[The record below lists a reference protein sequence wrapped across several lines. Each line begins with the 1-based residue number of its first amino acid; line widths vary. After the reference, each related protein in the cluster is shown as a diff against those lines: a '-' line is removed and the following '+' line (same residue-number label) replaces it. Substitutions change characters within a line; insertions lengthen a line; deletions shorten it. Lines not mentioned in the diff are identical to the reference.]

1 MCRGVTSDNW
11 KVACNRDS
19 GGKGGKGLCAS
30 NGLGTV
36 PGIFSRRPDADVFP
50 RYTQMPK
57 WIQELRPTLAL
68 AFPIM
73 LGHVTQMLMGVVDSV
88 MIGHVGTVEL
98 AAASFTGAV
107 FGVVFL
113 GCIGL
118 LQPGSVL
125 VAREHGAGRD
135 DLAGMWLRHA
145 RAVAWGAGSVFA
157 ALLGATLLV
166 ADRLGQPAEVVA
178 IMGPYFALIALSLV
192 PTLLFQA
199 DRQLAEALG
208 RPWLPLLILIGCVAL
223 NAALNWVFIGGE
235 LGAPELGLTGAGVA
249 TLISRVVSVVAL
261 RIWLRRSA
269 SFTTAVRAAGEARLD
284 ARRMREMLG
293 LGVPMGAALF
303 FEGGAFSAAAVMA
316 GWLGTVELAAHQI
329 AITCAAMSFM
339 VPLGFSIALGVRT
352 GRAVGAGER
361 WRVRPMAL
369 GATLLTLATAGLST
383 LAFVVAGDAVA
394 AAFVEDDP
402 AVVELAAKVLVIAAV
417 FQLFD
422 GLQVVFAGA
431 LRGLSDVKVP
441 LASAFL
447 AYWVLAL
454 PLGWWFG
461 VRGGGGLEGIWV
473 ALAGG
478 LAAAALVLGWRLRVL
493 TREA

>member
-1 MCRGVTSDNW
+1 
-11 KVACNRDS
+11 
-19 GGKGGKGLCAS
+19 
-30 NGLGTV
+30 
-36 PGIFSRRPDADVFP
+36 
-50 RYTQMPK
+50 MPK
-57 WIQELRPTLAL
+57 WIQELRPTLTL

-73 LGHVTQMLMGVVDSV
+73 LGQLSQMMMGVIDSV

-98 AAASFTGAV
+98 AACSFTGAV
-107 FGVVFL
+107 FGVVYL

-145 RAVAWGAGSVFA
+145 RAVAWGAGSALA
-157 ALLGATLLV
+157 ALLIASLSV
-166 ADRLGQPAEVVA
+166 VDRLGQPAEVVA
-178 IMGPYFALIALSLV
+178 VMGPFFALISLSLI

-199 DRQLAEALG
+199 DRQFAEAQG
-208 RPWLPLLILIGCVAL
+208 RAWPPLVILLGCVAL
-223 NAALNWVFIGGE
+223 NAALNWVLIGGR
-235 LGAPELGLTGAGVA
+235 LGAPALGLTGAGVA
-249 TLISRVVSVVAL
+249 TLAARIVSVIAIRL
-261 RIWLRRSA
+261 WLRGFA
-269 SFTTAVRAAGEARLD
+269 PFATAVRAARGARIEAG
-284 ARRMREMLG
+284 RMREMLA

-316 GWLGTVELAAHQI
+316 GWLGTIELAAHQI
-329 AITCAAMSFM
+329 AITCAAVTFM
-339 VPLGFSIALGVRT
+339 VPLGVSLALAMRT

-361 WRVRPMAL
+361 WRVRPMAW
-369 GATLLTLATAGLST
+369 GATLLTIATAGLST

-394 AAFVEDDP
+394 GAFVKDDP
-402 AVVELAAKVLVIAAV
+402 AVVALAAKVLVIAAI

-461 VRGGGGLEGIWV
+461 VRGGGGLAGIWW

-478 LAAAALVLGWRLRVL
+478 LAAATLVLGGRLRAL
-493 TREA
+493 TRPA